1 MRTRIKYELS
11 KKEKHWF
18 VIRKLCPDTLDAFIQ
33 KYIVFKDRKV
43 QYADVLKIMSRY
55 VDVKSNVYYM
65 HMDGGN
71 YMAFTDAMSACMEEL
86 FPSVV
91 ICNDNVA
98 FFKSDTEGVAGM
110 RCILVKNQ

>member
-1 MRTRIKYELS
+1 MDRDKIVEEKFVDDFIIRSMRTRIKYELS

-65 HMDGGN
+65 HMDGGQLYGIHGCN
-71 YMAFTDAMSACMEEL
+71 ERVYGRVVSICCYM
-86 FPSVV
+86 
-91 ICNDNVA
+91 
-98 FFKSDTEGVAGM
+98 
-110 RCILVKNQ
+110 Q